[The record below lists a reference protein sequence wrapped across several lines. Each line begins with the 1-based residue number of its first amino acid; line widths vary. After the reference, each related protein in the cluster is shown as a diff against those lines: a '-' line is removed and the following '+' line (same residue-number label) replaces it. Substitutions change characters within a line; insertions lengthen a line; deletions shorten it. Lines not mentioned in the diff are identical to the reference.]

1 MTAGQ
6 NSPRLV
12 VTGAYLD
19 PFSFIALASKL
30 LISSSWVKQVNQ
42 AMPNFVR
49 GFRLKLEIEEKKS
62 REKWGNE
69 IKSSSS
75 KPLWQDDQILN
86 LFEQVTLL
94 SHEYKFSISVTY
106 HDRQHK
112 TSWISTSQV
121 TKIAISDQIL
131 CFLRLFH
138 LKLHSQASI
147 FTNIS
152 PRGTS
157 LMIHYCEE
165 KKWK

>member
-75 KPLWQDDQILN
+75 KPLWQ
-86 LFEQVTLL
+86 
-94 SHEYKFSISVTY
+94 EYKFSISVTY

-152 PRGTS
+152 RAAPPRGTS
-157 LMIHYCEE
+157 LMIHYGED